1 MSNAFFNVQEPNN
14 EPYNSY
20 APGTIER
27 EKLKQ
32 KLQELKSKEIEIPAI
47 INGREVRTD
56 RTADVVMPHNHK
68 HKLAT
73 TFFCGEKEVKMAIE
87 SALEARKQW
96 ADMPW
101 NERIAIFQRAADLVT
116 GPWRYTMN
124 ASTML
129 GQSKT
134 PHQSEIE
141 AVGELADFLRFNAWY
156 LARIMEDQPYSPDGT
171 WNRLEYRP
179 LEGFVFAV
187 SPFNFTAIAGNLPTS
202 PAMCGNVSIWK
213 PSPEAIYSNYYFMKL
228 LQEAGL
234 PDGVINFLPGEG
246 ADVGDPVL
254 ESPYLAGLQFTGSV
268 GTFNYLWEKI
278 GKNIGKYHSYPR
290 IVGETGGKDFIFAH
304 KTADLDTMVVAAL
317 RAAYEYQGQK
327 CSAASRMY
335 IPDSIWPEFR
345 KKFIAEIEDIRYGDV
360 EDFSN
365 FMGAVIS
372 RKAFDKITGYID
384 YAKESKDAKIIFGGN
399 YDDSTGYFVEPTVI
413 LASDP
418 KFKTM
423 EEEIFGPV
431 LTIYV
436 YKDKDFEKTLELC
449 NYTSPYALT
458 GAIFAKDRYALN
470 KMNNAL
476 QNAAG
481 NFYINDKPTAA
492 IVNQQPFGGSRKS
505 GTNDKAG
512 SVPNMYRWLS
522 MRAIKETRVAP
533 KKWTYPYM
541 EPEKVGFIESIKTD
555 ED

>member
-1 MSNAFFNVQEPNN
+1 MPNAYFNVQEPEN

-20 APGTIER
+20 APDTPER
-27 EKLKQ
+27 SKLKQ
-32 KLQELKSKEIEIPAI
+32 KLQELKSQEIEIPAI
-47 INGREVRTD
+47 INGKEVKTG
-56 RTADVVMPHNHK
+56 RTADVVMPHNYS

-73 TFFCGEKEVKMAIE
+73 VHFCGEKEVKMAIE
-87 SALEARKQW
+87 SSLEARRQW
-96 ADMPW
+96 AGMPW
-101 NERIAIFQRAADLVT
+101 EERMAIFQRAADLVT

-134 PHQSEIE
+134 PQQSEIE

-156 LARIMEDQPYSPDGT
+156 LARIMEDQPYSPDGM
-171 WNRLEYRP
+171 WNRVEYRP

-202 PAMCGNVSIWK
+202 PAMCGNVSLWK
-213 PSPEAIYSNYYFMKL
+213 PSPEAIYSNYHFMKL
-228 LQEAGL
+228 LQEAGV

-254 ESPYLAGLQFTGSV
+254 ESPHLAGLQFTGSI
-268 GTFNYLWEKI
+268 GTFEYLWKKI
-278 GKNIGKYHSYPR
+278 GQNISKYHSFPR
-290 IVGETGGKDFIFAH
+290 VVGETGGKDFIFAH
-304 KTADLDTMVVAAL
+304 NTADVDAMVVAAL

-335 IPDSIWPEFR
+335 IPESIWPEYR
-345 KKFIAEIEDIRYGDV
+345 EKFLAEVEEVTYGDV
-360 EDFSN
+360 EDFSH

-384 YAKESKDAKIIFGGN
+384 YAKESDDAEIIFGGG
-399 YDDSTGYFVEPTVI
+399 YDDSIGYFVEPTVI
-413 LASDP
+413 LARDP

-436 YKDKDFEKTLELC
+436 YQDKEFEKTLELC
-449 NYTSPYALT
+449 DQTSPFALT
-458 GAIFAKDRYALN
+458 GAIFANDRYALS
-470 KMNNAL
+470 KMNDAL
-476 QNAAG
+476 RDAAG

-522 MRAIKETRVAP
+522 MRAIKETRVPP
-533 KKWTYPYM
+533 KEWTYPYM
-541 EPEKVGFIESIKTD
+541 EPEKAEFIEA
-555 ED
+555 EEE

>member
-1 MSNAFFNVQEPNN
+1 MPNAYFNVQEPEN
-14 EPYNSY
+14 EPYNTY
-20 APGTIER
+20 APDTPER
-27 EKLKQ
+27 SKLKQ
-32 KLQELKSKEIEIPAI
+32 KLQELKSQEIEIPAI
-47 INGREVRTD
+47 INGKEVKTG
-56 RTADVVMPHNHK
+56 RTADVVMPHNYS

-73 TFFCGEKEVKMAIE
+73 VHFCGEKEVKMAIE
-87 SALEARKQW
+87 SSLEARRQW
-96 ADMPW
+96 AGMPW
-101 NERIAIFQRAADLVT
+101 EERMAIFQRAADLVT

-134 PHQSEIE
+134 PQQSEIE

-156 LARIMEDQPYSPDGT
+156 LARIMEDQPYSPDGM
-171 WNRLEYRP
+171 WNRVEYRP

-202 PAMCGNVSIWK
+202 PAMCGNVSLWK
-213 PSPEAIYSNYYFMKL
+213 PSPEAIYSNYHFMKL
-228 LQEAGL
+228 LQEAGV

-254 ESPYLAGLQFTGSV
+254 ESPHLAGLQFTGSI
-268 GTFNYLWEKI
+268 GTFEYLWKKI
-278 GKNIGKYHSYPR
+278 GQNISKYHSFPR
-290 IVGETGGKDFIFAH
+290 VVGETGGKDFIFAH
-304 KTADLDTMVVAAL
+304 NTADVDAMVVAAL

-335 IPDSIWPEFR
+335 IPESIWPEYR
-345 KKFIAEIEDIRYGDV
+345 EKFLAEVEEVTYGDV
-360 EDFSN
+360 EDFSH

-384 YAKESKDAKIIFGGN
+384 YAKESDDAEIIFGGG
-399 YDDSTGYFVEPTVI
+399 YDDSIGYFVEPTVI
-413 LASDP
+413 LARDP

-436 YKDKDFEKTLELC
+436 YQDKEFEKTLELC
-449 NYTSPYALT
+449 DQTSPFALT
-458 GAIFAKDRYALN
+458 GAIFANDRYALS
-470 KMNNAL
+470 KMNDAL
-476 QNAAG
+476 RDAAG

-522 MRAIKETRVAP
+522 MRAIKETRVPP
-533 KKWTYPYM
+533 KEWTYPYM
-541 EPEKVGFIESIKTD
+541 EPEKAEFIEA
-555 ED
+555 EEE

>member
-1 MSNAFFNVQEPNN
+1 MPNAYFHVQEPEN

-20 APGTIER
+20 APGTPER
-27 EKLKQ
+27 TLLQQ
-32 KLQELKSKEIEIPAI
+32 KLTELKSTEIEIPAI
-47 INGREVRTD
+47 IGGNQVKTE

-68 HKLAT
+68 HRLAIAHY
-73 TFFCGEKEVKMAIE
+73 CGEKEVKMAIE
-87 SALEARKQW
+87 SALDARKQW
-96 ADMPW
+96 AEMPW
-101 NERIAIFQRAADLVT
+101 EERVAIFQRAADLVT
-116 GPWRYTMN
+116 GPWRYIMN

-156 LARIMEDQPYSPDGT
+156 LTRIMKNQPYSPEGL

-179 LEGFVFAV
+179 LEGFIFAV

-202 PAMCGNVSIWK
+202 PAMCGNVSLWK

-254 ESPYLAGLQFTGSV
+254 ESPYFSGLQFTGSV
-268 GTFNYLWEKI
+268 GTFEHLWKKI
-278 GKNIGKYHSYPR
+278 GENISIYHTFPR
-290 IVGETGGKDFIFAH
+290 VVGETGGKDFIFAH
-304 KTADLDTMVVAAL
+304 NSADVDAMVAASL

-335 IPDSIWPEFR
+335 IPESIWPEFR
-345 KKFIAEIEDIRYGDV
+345 EKFLAEVEKVTYGDV
-360 EDFSN
+360 EDFTN

-372 RKAFDKITGYID
+372 EKAFKKITGYINF
-384 YAKESKDAKIIFGGN
+384 AKEASDAKIIYGGN
-399 YDDSTGYFVEPTVI
+399 YDDSTGYFIEPTVI
-413 LASDP
+413 LTDNP
-418 KFKTM
+418 TFKTM
-423 EEEIFGPV
+423 KEEIFGPV

-436 YKDKDFEKTLELC
+436 YEDNKFEKTLELC
-449 NYTSPYALT
+449 DTTSPFALT
-458 GAIFAKDRYALN
+458 GAVFANDRYAL
-470 KMNNAL
+470 KIMNEAL
-476 QNAAG
+476 KQAAG

-492 IVNQQPFGGSRKS
+492 IVNQQPFGGARKS

-512 SVPNMYRWLS
+512 SIGNMYRWLS
-522 MRAIKETRVAP
+522 MRAIKETRVPP

-541 EPEKVGFIESIKTD
+541 EHEKT
-555 ED
+555 